1 MNIFTLS
8 FLILSFTFSL
18 LSADKALKPEKYP
31 FSFSK
36 PLGKIDKNSAQRGL
50 QVYIE
55 VCASCH
61 GLKHVAYRSLEGLG
75 YNKDQIN
82 RIAAQFQI
90 DDLPNEE
97 GEILK
102 RVAIYSDYFVEP
114 YENYN
119 AAKAANNG
127 AYPPDLSLMVKAR
140 KDGANYI
147 RSLLLGYTDAPMGF
161 DVGEGYYN
169 KYMAG
174 NVIAMP
180 QPLYG
185 DDVEYKDGTNASL
198 EQEVNDLV
206 TFLTWTSMP
215 DLEDRRSA
223 GLKVIFFL
231 FIMTIVFYLSYR
243 KIWSE
248 LKK

>member
-1 MNIFTLS
+1 MN
-8 FLILSFTFSL
+8 FLYIIAL
-18 LSADKALKPEKYP
+18 LFLLTINLFSADNALKPEQYP

-50 QVYIE
+50 QVYVE

-75 YNKDQIN
+75 YNKDQVN
-82 RIAAQFQI
+82 SIAAQFEI
-90 DDLPNEE
+90 NDIPNDE

-102 RVAIYSDYFVEP
+102 RKAIYSDYFVEP
-114 YENYN
+114 YDNFN
-119 AAKAANNG
+119 LAKASNNG

-147 RSLLLGYTDAPMGF
+147 RSLLLGYTDSPEGF

-174 NVIAMP
+174 NIIAMP

-185 DDVEYKDGTNASL
+185 DDVEYKDGTNATL

-215 DLEDRRSA
+215 DLEDRRAA
-223 GLKVIFFL
+223 GIKVIFFL
-231 FIMTIVFYLSYR
+231 IIMTIVFYISYR
-243 KIWSE
+243 KIWNE
-248 LKK
+248 LKG

>member
-1 MNIFTLS
+1 MNILTLS

-18 LSADKALKPEKYP
+18 ISADKALKPEQYP
-31 FSFSK
+31 FSFNK

-61 GLKHVAYRSLEGLG
+61 GLKHVAFRSLEGLG

-90 DDLPNEE
+90 DDLPDEE

-147 RSLLLGYTDAPMGF
+147 RSLLLGYTDAPVGF

>member
-1 MNIFTLS
+1 MNIFALTL
-8 FLILSFTFSL
+8 LILSLTFSL
-18 LSADKALKPEKYP
+18 FSANKALKPEQYP

-36 PLGKIDKNSAQRGL
+36 PLGKIEKSSAQRGL
-50 QVYIE
+50 QVYVE
-55 VCASCH
+55 VCATCH
-61 GLKHVAYRSLEGLG
+61 SLKHVAYRNLENLG

-82 RIAAQFQI
+82 AIAAQFEL
-90 DDLPNEE
+90 DDLPNDE

-102 RVAIYSDYFVEP
+102 RKAIYSDSFVEP
-114 YENYN
+114 YENHN

-147 RSLLLGYTDAPMGF
+147 RSLLLGYTEPPAGF

-185 DDVEYKDGTNASL
+185 DDVEYIDGTKATL

-215 DLEDRRSA
+215 DLEDRRAA

-231 FIMTIVFYLSYR
+231 FVMTIVFYLSYR

-248 LKK
+248 LKG

>member
-1 MNIFTLS
+1 MNIFTLT

-18 LSADKALKPEKYP
+18 FSADKALKPEQYP

-82 RIAAQFQI
+82 RIAAQFEI
-90 DDLPNEE
+90 DDVPNDE
-97 GEILK
+97 GDVLK
-102 RVAIYSDYFVEP
+102 RKAIYSDYFVDP
-114 YENYN
+114 YKNVN
-119 AAKAANNG
+119 AAKTANNG

-140 KDGANYI
+140 KDGANYV
-147 RSLLLGYTDAPMGF
+147 RSLLLGYTDPPAGF

-174 NVIAMP
+174 NIIAMP

-185 DDVEYKDGTNASL
+185 DDIEFSDGTIATL

-206 TFLTWTSMP
+206 SFLTWTSMP
-215 DLEDRRSA
+215 DLENRRAA
-223 GLKVIFFL
+223 GIKVIFFL
-231 FIMTIVFYLSYR
+231 LIMTVLFYLSYR

-248 LKK
+248 LKS